1 MIHGG
6 QHTRH
11 CWSPTIDALHT
22 LSAAS
27 GQPLNTLA
35 VNLPGR
41 DTEPGDLAT
50 LTIAQCVA
58 SVCRQIEARHAG
70 PIILVGHSMA
80 GITLPG
86 VATHLG
92 PDRVKQ
98 VVFLA
103 CCVPPQGQAVS
114 DTLKPPISW
123 VTRLLMAH
131 KTIAK
136 PMPNAVARWLFT
148 NGATAAQHRHMEAS
162 LCNEA
167 VAITREA
174 VDRRAF
180 QGFNTQWIITRRD
193 RALAPALQRQFI
205 ANLGGVDRIDTLDTC
220 HNAMITEPQT
230 LAQLLWQSA
239 YPDAHSGSHT
249 NAHLNHASASHT

>member
-1 MIHGG
+1 MTTVVMVHGG
-6 QHTRH
+6 QHTHH
-11 CWSPTIDALHT
+11 CWTPTIDALHT
-22 LSAAS
+22 LGASS
-27 GQPLNTLA
+27 GQPLRTLA

-41 DTEPGDLAT
+41 ATEPGNLAT
-50 LTIAQCVA
+50 LTIAQCVD
-58 SVCRQIEARHAG
+58 SVCRQIAADHDSD

-80 GITLPG
+80 GITIPG
-86 VATHLG
+86 VAARLG
-92 PDRVKQ
+92 PQRVRK

-103 CCVPPQGQAVS
+103 CCVPPQGQSVT
-114 DTLKPPISW
+114 DTLQPPISW
-123 VTRLLMAH
+123 VTRLLMSR

-148 NGATAAQHRHMEAS
+148 NGATAAQHRHMEES

-180 QGFNTQWIITRRD
+180 RGFNTQWIMTNRD

-205 ANLGGVDRIDTLDTC
+205 ANLGGTHRTDCLDAC
-220 HNAMITEPQT
+220 HNAMITHPRE
-230 LAQLLWQSA
+230 LAALLLQ
-239 YPDAHSGSHT
+239 PV
-249 NAHLNHASASHT
+249 